1 MIIPYALIPKP
12 KSFEHWSK
20 TTRMIHLTP
29 FNSSK
34 GLELFQFRMRS
45 EQGGALNQLRLF
57 ILGCSASEVWL
68 TDWPINTSLAWR
80 LFGLCAEMPKGLIV
94 LHGKLMKLSYGPGQK
109 SFGRWC
115 NIRNYLRRLD
125 ALIKWGHLLQSTS
138 QFSLLPTFKMLYSE
152 KFWIHL
158 SNVVFEVGEGLGM
171 CDLTKKKKKTNLSQ
185 VFCPWL

>member
-1 MIIPYALIPKP
+1 
-12 KSFEHWSK
+12 
-20 TTRMIHLTP
+20 
-29 FNSSK
+29 
-34 GLELFQFRMRS
+34 
-45 EQGGALNQLRLF
+45 
-57 ILGCSASEVWL
+57 
-68 TDWPINTSLAWR
+68 
-80 LFGLCAEMPKGLIV
+80 MPKGLIV

-171 CDLTKKKKKTNLSQ
+171 CDLTKKKKRQICPKSFARDCRRTALVYRSFYIHPLSQ
-185 VFCPWL
+185 GWTTDRLDWLRMSIQSAFKFYLLKENLILIGSKYWWWRSTWQGRVCIVFQVHFHKRRNCQPSGEIFI